1 MFGGRTALIRDGIYL
16 KPLHSLPPVM
26 GISHSSI
33 YLAST
38 ACVLLSS
45 GIAWQK
51 VCRSPPEWI
60 KELDALGQPRKQKL
74 LGTAV
79 VCGGSIAGTVV
90 ARVLA
95 DHFDHVIL
103 VDPELLDLEKPKT
116 RIMQYNATH
125 ALLSLFTDGARRLW
139 SNFDT
144 ELRAM
149 GGRLVYADLQLHY
162 SGIAVP
168 APYGDYPGGRLPD
181 TLAMRRSATQ
191 KALYALLMQHPTAA
205 NITVWPGTV
214 RGVEAS
220 DNQSSI
226 RSVIVR
232 KLDGTQL
239 VVNDIGLV
247 VDCTGRIQAGMKWLE
262 TAGFS
267 LPDNLRCS
275 YKPNI
280 HYATLCFSVSPEL
293 ESRLPIPEFAIN
305 SVCQYIHTQHFTY
318 GLSVTAL
325 LKTENNTM
333 QVLLTSSEDNLP
345 RSVPEILPFISTIRG
360 HAPLAS
366 WFVKTVE
373 ILCEN
378 CNDPSFDII
387 KIPEQSY
394 VKYHS
399 VPTGALPSN
408 FIAVG
413 DAHIQLNPVHGQ
425 GVAKVMLN
433 AITLNSLLHSL
444 DSPVPILPGDFSAR
458 YFKKNAA
465 RTEGL
470 WDATRLHDY
479 GSLAC
484 EPMAGETRDNGRLT
498 RWFELKLI
506 SAATQDK
513 EVASVLW
520 RVRNMIAADR
530 ALLAPTVLW
539 KALWTRSLF

>member
-1 MFGGRTALIRDGIYL
+1 
-16 KPLHSLPPVM
+16 M

-45 GIAWQK
+45 RIIWQK
-51 VCRSPPEWI
+51 VCKSPPEWI
-60 KELDALGQPRKQKL
+60 EELDALGQPRKQKL

-103 VDPELLDLEKPKT
+103 VDPELLDPEKPKT
-116 RIMQYNATH
+116 RVMQCNATH

-139 SNFDT
+139 PNFDT
-144 ELRAM
+144 ELRAV
-149 GGRLVYADLQLHY
+149 GGRLVYADIQLHY

-181 TLAMRRSATQ
+181 TLAMSRSATQ
-191 KALYALLMQHPTAA
+191 KALYALLIQHPTAA

-214 RGVEAS
+214 RGVRAS
-220 DNQSSI
+220 DNRSSI
-226 RSVIVR
+226 QSVIVR
-232 KLDGTQL
+232 KLDGTQ
-239 VVNDIGLV
+239 VVVDNIGLV
-247 VDCTGRIQAGMKWLE
+247 VDCAGRIQAGKKWLE
-262 TAGFS
+262 TSGFS
-267 LPDNLRCS
+267 LPDNLRCT

-280 HYATLCFSVSPEL
+280 RYTTLCFS
-293 ESRLPIPEFAIN
+293 N
-305 SVCQYIHTQHFTY
+305 
-318 GLSVTAL
+318 
-325 LKTENNTM
+325 
-333 QVLLTSSEDNLP
+333 NLP

-366 WFVKTVE
+366 WFVETVE

-378 CNDPSFDII
+378 CNEPTFDII
-387 KIPEQSY
+387 KIPEQSC

-425 GVAKVMLN
+425 GISKAMLK
-433 AITLNSLLHSL
+433 AITLNSLLHSI
-444 DSPVPILPGDFSAR
+444 DSPVPIIPGDFSAR

-484 EPMAGETRDNGRLT
+484 EPMAGETRDNGCLA
-498 RWFELKLI
+498 RWLELKLI
-506 SAATQDK
+506 SAATQDE

-520 RVRNMIAADR
+520 RVRNMVAADR
-530 ALLAPTVLW
+530 ALLAPT
-539 KALWTRSLF
+539 ALEAALHTFNAMNA

>member
-1 MFGGRTALIRDGIYL
+1 
-16 KPLHSLPPVM
+16 M
-26 GISHSSI
+26 GISHSNI
-33 YLAST
+33 YLASA

-45 GIAWQK
+45 GIVWQK
-51 VCRSPPEWI
+51 VCKSPPEWI
-60 KELDALGQPRKQKL
+60 AELDILGQPRKQKL

-95 DHFDHVIL
+95 DHFDRVIL
-103 VDPELLDLEKPKT
+103 VDPELLDVEKPKT
-116 RIMQYNATH
+116 RVMQYNAAH
-125 ALLSLFTDGARRLW
+125 AFLTLFTYGARRLW
-139 SNFDT
+139 PNFDT
-144 ELRAM
+144 ELRAV
-149 GGRLVYADLQLHY
+149 GGRLVSADVQLHY

-181 TLAMRRSATQ
+181 SLAMRRSATQ
-191 KALYALLMQHPTAA
+191 KALYALLMQHPTAV
-205 NITVWPGTV
+205 NITIWPGTV
-214 RGVEAS
+214 RGVEAA

-232 KLDGTQL
+232 KLDGTE
-239 VVNDIGLV
+239 VVLNDIGLV

-262 TAGFS
+262 AAGFS
-267 LPDNLRCS
+267 LPANLRPF

-280 HYATLCFSVSPEL
+280 RYATLCFSVSPEL
-293 ESRLPIPEFAIN
+293 ESRLPIPEFALN
-305 SVCQYIHTQHFTY
+305 SVSQYVHSQHFTY

-325 LKTENNTM
+325 LKTDNDTM
-333 QVLLTSSEDNLP
+333 QVMLTSSEDNLP
-345 RSVPEILPFISTIRG
+345 RSVPEILPFISRIRG

-378 CNDPSFDII
+378 CNEPSFDII
-387 KIPEQSY
+387 KYVPEQSY

-399 VPTGALPSN
+399 VPAGALPSN

-413 DAHIQLNPVHGQ
+413 DAHIQLNPIHVRQ
-425 GVAKVMLN
+425 GVSKVMLN
-433 AITLNSLLHSL
+433 AITLNSLLHSIDAL
-444 DSPVPILPGDFSAR
+444 VPILPGDFSAR
-458 YFKKNAA
+458 YFKKNVA

-470 WDATRLHDY
+470 WDTTRLHDY

-484 EPMAGETRDNGRLT
+484 EPMAGETRDNGRVA

-506 SAATQDK
+506 SAATQYE

-520 RVRNMIAADR
+520 HVRNMVAAER